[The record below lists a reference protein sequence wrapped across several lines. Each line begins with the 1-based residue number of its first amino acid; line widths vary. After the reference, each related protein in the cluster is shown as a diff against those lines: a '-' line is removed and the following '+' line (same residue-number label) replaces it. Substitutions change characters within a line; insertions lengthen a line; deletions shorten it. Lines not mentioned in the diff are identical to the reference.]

1 MAKFTGDWLRLL
13 LRFAW
18 EGLAGQKGR
27 SALTILG
34 MAIGTASV
42 VAVVSIGLVGRE
54 YVVGLIEG
62 VGSNLVFAYGTGE
75 GVNPEEVGFS
85 DVDIFLDQVDGVAAI
100 APVLNIDQT
109 LSIRGQAWPV
119 TVLGVTPSYL
129 GVRNIVMDH
138 GRFITEREDENAEK
152 VCAISQDL
160 AQRLYGGPPPPNA
173 TIRLFDLRFQVI
185 GVARE
190 GVQSAAAVQA
200 SEITDLTAIVPFNT
214 LRTVAG
220 LRYLDVVYMTAESRE
235 AVPIVVDGVKRV
247 LASRYRSLSNFRVE
261 SLQTYLV
268 LARQVSDAI
277 TLVLMGIAGVSL
289 LVGGIGIMNIML
301 VTVTERTKDIGVR
314 LALGARRNDILAQFL
329 LEAALLS
336 LTGGILGILVG
347 AGGPLYVGALYEV
360 PVPISPASVVVAF
373 GVSLAVGIFFGLYP
387 ARRAASMNIVDAL
400 VRE

>member
-1 MAKFTGDWLRLL
+1 MARFTGDWLRLL

-18 EGLAGQKGR
+18 EGLSGQRGR

-75 GVNPEEVGFS
+75 GINPEEVSFS
-85 DVDIFLDQVDGVAAI
+85 DVDVFLEQVDGVAAI

-119 TVLGVTPSYL
+119 TVLGVTPSYSD
-129 GVRNIVMDH
+129 VRNIVMEH

-152 VCAISQDL
+152 VCAISEEL
-160 AQRLYGGPPPPNA
+160 AERLYGGPPPPDA
-173 TIRLFDLRFQVI
+173 TIRLFDLRFRVI

-200 SEITDLTAIVPFNT
+200 SEITDLTAIVPFST
-214 LRTVAG
+214 LRTVTG

-235 AVPIVVDGVKRV
+235 AVPLVVDGVKRV

-261 SLQTYLV
+261 SLQSYLV

-277 TLVLMGIAGVSL
+277 TLVLLGIAGVSL
-289 LVGGIGIMNIML
+289 LVGAAQRHPGPVPARSDASEPDRGHPRHPGGRRGAAL
-301 VTVTERTKDIGVR
+301 RGRPVQHAGSHLAGQRGGGVR
-314 LALGARRNDILAQFL
+314 RIVGRGDL
-329 LEAALLS
+329 LRPVSRAK
-336 LTGGILGILVG
+336 GGEHEHRGR
-347 AGGPLYVGALYEV
+347 PR
-360 PVPISPASVVVAF
+360 P
-373 GVSLAVGIFFGLYP
+373 
-387 ARRAASMNIVDAL
+387 
-400 VRE
+400 

>member
-1 MAKFTGDWLRLL
+1 MAKFTVDWLL

-18 EGLAGQKGR
+18 EGLSGQKGR

-42 VAVVSIGLVGRE
+42 VAVVSIGLVGRD

-62 VGSNLVFAYGTGE
+62 VGSNLVYAYGTGE
-75 GVNPEEVGFS
+75 GVNPEEVGFN
-85 DVDIFLDQVDGVAAI
+85 DVDVFLDQVDGVAAI
-100 APVLNIDQT
+100 APVLKIDQT
-109 LSIRGQAWPV
+109 LSIRGQTWPV
-119 TVLGVTPSYL
+119 TVLGVTPSYSD
-129 GVRNIVMDH
+129 VRNIVMEH
-138 GRFITEREDENAEK
+138 GRFITVHEDENAEK
-152 VCAISQDL
+152 VCAISEEL
-160 AQRLYGGPPPPNA
+160 AERLYGGPPPPNA
-173 TIRLFDLRFQVI
+173 TVRLFDLRFRVI

-200 SEITDLTAIVPFNT
+200 SEITDLTAIVPFST
-214 LRTVAG
+214 LRSVAG

-235 AVPIVVDGVKRV
+235 AVPLVVDGVKRV
-247 LASRYRSLSNFRVE
+247 LASRYRSLSSFRVE
-261 SLQTYLV
+261 SLQSYLV

-277 TLVLMGIAGVSL
+277 TLVLLGIAGVSL

-329 LEAALLS
+329 LEATLLS

-347 AGGPLYVGALYEV
+347 AGGPLYVGALYNV